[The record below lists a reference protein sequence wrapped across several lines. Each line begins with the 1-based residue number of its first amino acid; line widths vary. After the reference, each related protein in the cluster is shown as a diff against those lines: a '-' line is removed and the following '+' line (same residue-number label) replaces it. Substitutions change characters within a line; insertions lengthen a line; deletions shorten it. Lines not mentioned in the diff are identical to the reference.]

1 MWWRYHILHSNQCTF
16 HVWPTWS
23 GNELSKWQTSV
34 IQSVTNIHLEIS
46 NARRRPSE
54 RNVEFPTVSK
64 LYSCKSTDD
73 DDDGEYASIMKTIT
87 ILMLRTMM
95 VTMFMMMMKNTEK
108 IIMKWDRLPQQVLRH
123 GNSQVVSITTLLHS
137 LRSLYHCISF
147 EMMMQ
152 MLMRTM
158 VMTIDSFQARC
169 WKWRQKT
176 GQSNY
181 ALDKPVKNSLTGWL
195 TNIFTFI
202 IPYFSKVIFGN
213 DLFPM
218 CLFAKKLIVLLEY
231 CINIKQSFSFSFSVT
246 LKRKCS
252 DFYQINKK
260 WILEFFGNVKIF
272 WRKKIRFS
280 EEEKGRASSYKTDP
294 GGPQTS
300 CFSIF
305 SLPGH
310 FFIATLSCSSVNWL
324 EGSIGRWQI

>member
-1 MWWRYHILHSNQCTF
+1 MVDDSYVWFWLSIVSVSAEILPYHHDLWGLVSWPSCTFDQEVLFTNLRRFGKYRQYIGADCTRSVSLGSSFFRRLWPLMQILIFLWWKYHILHSNQCTF

-46 NARRRPSE
+46 NAWRRPSE

-64 LYSCKSTDD
+64 LYSCKSTD

-95 VTMFMMMMKNTEK
+95 VTMFMMMMKKTEK

-123 GNSQVVSITTLLHS
+123 GNSQVVSITTLLH
-137 LRSLYHCISF
+137 SLYHCISF

-176 GQSNY
+176 GKSNY
-181 ALDKPVKNSLTGWL
+181 ALDKPV
-195 TNIFTFI
+195 
-202 IPYFSKVIFGN
+202 
-213 DLFPM
+213 
-218 CLFAKKLIVLLEY
+218 
-231 CINIKQSFSFSFSVT
+231 
-246 LKRKCS
+246 
-252 DFYQINKK
+252 
-260 WILEFFGNVKIF
+260 
-272 WRKKIRFS
+272 
-280 EEEKGRASSYKTDP
+280 
-294 GGPQTS
+294 
-300 CFSIF
+300 
-305 SLPGH
+305 
-310 FFIATLSCSSVNWL
+310 
-324 EGSIGRWQI
+324 